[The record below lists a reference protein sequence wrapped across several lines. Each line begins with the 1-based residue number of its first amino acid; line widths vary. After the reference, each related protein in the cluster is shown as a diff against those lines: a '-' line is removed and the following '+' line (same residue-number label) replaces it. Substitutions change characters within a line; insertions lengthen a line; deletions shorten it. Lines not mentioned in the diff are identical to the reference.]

1 MQPNWMKYQPDCL
14 IKYLICMKKLTFVLV
29 ALLTLAF
36 TGCKVETSKVTVSV
50 TDKAGAPLADRYVF
64 YADVVSAAIEE
75 LAPSPES
82 LLTDTSDAWDA
93 VSTNAQG
100 TVEFNINLGVSKM
113 SYYFMTYDYGKLNW
127 EIKTVELHRGKN
139 ADIVLE
145 INK

>member
-1 MQPNWMKYQPDCL
+1 
-14 IKYLICMKKLTFVLV
+14 MKKLTFVLV

-64 YADVVSAAIEE
+64 YADVVSVALEE

-82 LLTDTSDAWDA
+82 LITDTSDAWDA

-100 TVEFNINLGVSKM
+100 TVEFNINLGVSKL